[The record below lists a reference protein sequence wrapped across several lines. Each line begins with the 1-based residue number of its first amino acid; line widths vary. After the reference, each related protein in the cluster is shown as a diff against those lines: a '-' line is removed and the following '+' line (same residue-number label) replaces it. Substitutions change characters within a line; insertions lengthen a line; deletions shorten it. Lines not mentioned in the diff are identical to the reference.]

1 MKTRNLFE
9 ELKKS
14 LDDVKGF
21 NKKSNIIDENR
32 LLPSLN
38 RTGSFIGMLDGQ
50 IGDVRF
56 KEMKQEHSE
65 KEDKG

>member
-32 LLPSLN
+32 LLTSLN
-38 RTGSFIGMLDGQ
+38 RTGSFIGMLDGKV
-50 IGDVRF
+50 GDVTF
-56 KEMKQEHSE
+56 KEMKQEHAE

>member
-1 MKTRNLFE
+1 M
-9 ELKKS
+9 
-14 LDDVKGF
+14 KGF
-21 NKKSNIIDENR
+21 NKKSNIIDEKR
-32 LLPSLN
+32 LLPSIY
-38 RTGSFIGMLDGQ
+38 RIGSFIGMLDSQ